1 MTIKEV
7 AGLLHEWAPPEL
19 AESYDNV
26 GVLVGE
32 PGKEAKKI
40 LVSLEVTEQVLD
52 EAANLG
58 ANVVVSHHPLWFR
71 NRKSLLGDD
80 YVSRNLLKAIRYDV
94 ALIAIHTNLD
104 NVYKG
109 VNAKIGEKLGLRDFQ
124 ILKPKSPDNPQ
135 IGSGMIGAFGEAM
148 KEEEFLAHIKSTFL
162 CGSVKYTKAPLVER
176 FEKIAWCGGAG
187 SFLIEDAARAGADA
201 YITSDITYHLYFD
214 APESMM
220 LIDVGHYE
228 SEQYT
233 VELIAEYLKERTENR
248 MTSAPEILVSTVNT
262 NPVNYYI

>member
-26 GVLVGE
+26 GILVGE
-32 PGKEAKKI
+32 SGKKAKKI

-52 EAANLG
+52 EAASLG

-80 YVSRNLLKAIRYDV
+80 YVSRNVLKAVRNDV

-104 NVYKG
+104 NVFKG
-109 VNAKIGEKLGLRDFQ
+109 VNAKIGDKLGVEDLT
-124 ILKPKSPDNPQ
+124 ILQPKSPEQPQ
-135 IGSGMIGAFGEAM
+135 IGAGMIGSFSEAKK
-148 KEEEFLAHIKSTFL
+148 KEDFLAHVKATFL
-162 CGSVKYTKAPLVER
+162 CSAVKYTKAPLVDR
-176 FEKIAWCGGAG
+176 IEKIAWCGGAG
-187 SFLIEDAARAGADA
+187 SFLIEAAAKAGAEA
-201 YITSDITYHLYFD
+201 FITSDITYHYYFD
-214 APESMM
+214 APEDMM
-220 LIDVGHYE
+220 LLDVGHYE

-233 VELIAEYLKERTENR
+233 VELIAEYLNERLADR